1 MNFEVS
7 YRWQSLSRIVHD
19 NSFDPQVRLYTAI
32 QHILVLSVGHEGLGI
47 CPTFKLFAELFL
59 SIKYE
64 LKEFQVT
71 VNNHCRFNLIEEM
84 RQITGLLLAGLQ
96 SLELWVQILSEA
108 ESKFTF
114 ISMCKADYCTIQE
127 VI

>member
-1 MNFEVS
+1 MIIHLTHKS
-7 YRWQSLSRIVHD
+7 GS
-19 NSFDPQVRLYTAI
+19 I
-32 QHILVLSVGHEGLGI
+32 QHIIVLTAGLEGVGI
-47 CPTFKLFAELFL
+47 CPTLNFCRTFL

-96 SLELWVQILSEA
+96 SLELWVGILSEA
-108 ESKFTF
+108 EFRFSFF
-114 ISMCKADYCTIQE
+114 IMSRKDYCTIE
-127 VI
+127 EAL